1 MLPEGLDPETK
12 IFCQIVR
19 DADKLDILRQKARSK
34 IKFNERRKVTE
45 IVYKK
50 FMAEQSILL
59 GDIENQS
66 RYDAVVL
73 WVALIYDL
81 NFDYSFQYLKKRN
94 YINKL
99 LDKLLEKLDKE
110 TVDEL
115 RTQANRYIDGKV
127 NKKRR

>member
-1 MLPEGLDPETK
+1 
-12 IFCQIVR
+12 
-19 DADKLDILRQKARSK
+19 
-34 IKFNERRKVTE
+34 
-45 IVYKK
+45 
-50 FMAEQSILL
+50 MAEQSILL

-127 NKKRR
+127 NKKEVKNDSKTV